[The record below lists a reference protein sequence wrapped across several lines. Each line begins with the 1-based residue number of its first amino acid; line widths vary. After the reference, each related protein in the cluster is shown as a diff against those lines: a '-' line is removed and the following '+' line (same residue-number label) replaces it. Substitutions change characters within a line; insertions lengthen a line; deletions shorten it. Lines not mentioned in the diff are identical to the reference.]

1 MIMTMST
8 ATTLTMEEICRM
20 SPVMPVVKVSSAEA
34 AVSVAKALV
43 RGGVPVIELTLRTSA
58 AIDAIRAVAAEV
70 PDIVLGAGT
79 ITTAEQ
85 VTLAVGAGARFVVS
99 PGTPGDLQEA
109 VLDAGVPALLGAAT
123 TTEMMQLA
131 SRGWRTMKFFPAEAA
146 GGASYL
152 SSVRGPLPELQFC
165 PTGGVNRK
173 NAADYL
179 ALANVACVGGSWI
192 TPEAAVEAGD
202 WATIERLAAE
212 AAQLAR

>member
-1 MIMTMST
+1 MST

-20 SPVMPVVKVSSAEA
+20 SPVVPVVKVPSAEA

-43 RGGVPVIELTLRTSA
+43 RGGVPVIELTLRTPA
-58 AIDAIRAVAAEV
+58 AIEAIRAIAAEV

-79 ITTAEQ
+79 VTTPEQ
-85 VTLAVGAGARFVVS
+85 VTLAVEAGARFVVS
-99 PGTPGDLQEA
+99 PGSPADLQDA
-109 VLDAGVPALLGAAT
+109 VLDANVPALLGAAT

-131 SRGWRTMKFFPAEAA
+131 NRGWRTMKFFPAEAA
-146 GGASYL
+146 GGATYL
-152 SSVRGPLPELQFC
+152 ANVRGPLPDLQFC

-192 TPEAAVEAGD
+192 TPEAAIDAGD
-202 WATIERLAAE
+202 WATIERLAGE
-212 AAQLAR
+212 AAQLGG